1 MGVKFNLGKEIG
13 KDIPFKKLYSDYDA
27 VFLAMGTYTSLE
39 GGFAGEKLP
48 QVYKAIDYLISNTK
62 KLLKLKQ
69 DKNDFINLK
78 GKNVIVLGG

>member
-1 MGVKFNLGKEIG
+1 MGVKFNLGKEVG
-13 KDIPFKKLYSDYDA
+13 KDIPFKELYSDYDA

-48 QVYKAIDYLISNTK
+48 QVFKAIDYLISNTK

-69 DKNDFINLK
+69 SKRLFHLIN
-78 GKNVIVLGG
+78 I